1 MSAYAAPAF
10 EFTPNLLPVGGA
22 VVRQEQSLPLHSD
35 EHVVMLRKVVRERA
49 LELQFGLVDQTKLI
63 TAASEI
69 ARNTL
74 KYGGG
79 GEVRLQNLTTGTK
92 VGVCLTFVDD
102 GPGIADMERAMT
114 DGYTSGGGLGLGLG
128 GARRLVDDF
137 EICTQPEKGTA
148 VILIKWK
155 RC

>member
-1 MSAYAAPAF
+1 MSGYATPAF
-10 EFTPNLLPVGGA
+10 AFTPNLLPIGGA
-22 VVRQEQSLPLHSD
+22 VVQQSQTLPLHSD

-49 LELQFGLVDQTKLI
+49 IELQFGLVDQTKLI

-79 GEVRLQNLTTGTK
+79 GEVRLQNLVIGLK
-92 VGVCLTFVDD
+92 AGICLTFVDD
-102 GPGIADMERAMT
+102 GPGIVDMERALT
-114 DGYTSGGGLGLGLG
+114 DGFTSGGGLGLGLG

-137 EICTQPEKGTA
+137 EICTEPEKGTA

-155 RC
+155 R